1 MATFTVDL
9 TGSFVSGPAAS
20 DTFDIAASTSRC
32 AVPGLGG
39 DDVFNIGNTTAG
51 YCLDGGAGNDW
62 VGVNGNGHRLSGD
75 ERLQITTARVM
86 GLLQIIDRLDSG
98 VILADALARPLLVND
113 RAARIAREAD
123 GLLLRNAIAAATPE
137 ATRRLRE
144 AVAATAS
151 DTACESPRLGLERP
165 SGRPPLLLTLMPIWR
180 LGTQVLGGAG
190 APRVAIFIKETDAPL
205 VIDRR
210 LLADSLR
217 LTQRESEVAAL
228 LADGLDLAEVA
239 GRLGQGIGTA
249 RSHLKRVFD
258 KTGARSQAAL
268 VALVRGFGDPGP
280 SPPDRPPR
288 RRT

>member
-1 MATFTVDL
+1 M
-9 TGSFVSGPAAS
+9 
-20 DTFDIAASTSRC
+20 
-32 AVPGLGG
+32 
-39 DDVFNIGNTTAG
+39 
-51 YCLDGGAGNDW
+51 
-62 VGVNGNGHRLSGD
+62 
-75 ERLQITTARVM
+75 
-86 GLLQIIDRLDSG
+86 
-98 VILADALARPLLVND
+98 LVND

-123 GLLLRNAIAAATPE
+123 GLLLHNAIAAATPE

-180 LGTQVLGGAG
+180 LGTQVLGGAD
-190 APRVAIFIKETDAPL
+190 APRVAIFIKETYAPL

-210 LLADSLR
+210 LLAESLR

-258 KTGARSQAAL
+258 KTGARARPRWSRSCAASAIRARQRRIGRRAAAPEQG
-268 VALVRGFGDPGP
+268 VAVK
-280 SPPDRPPR
+280 R
-288 RRT
+288 RAGSLLPCPTRLR